1 MNLKK
6 GVLSIHTR
14 EQQKGFMVWG
24 LTGGVACGKST
35 VAKIFEENKIPVI
48 DADHIA
54 HELSL
59 PGGLGYEAII
69 QRFGTS
75 DRAWLRKTVFN
86 DQKAK
91 EDLEAIL
98 HPLIQTES
106 LRMMRELQKTNPK
119 SPIIYEAA
127 LLVEKKK
134 ADDFEGLI
142 VVETPREM
150 RKKRLIERDQLSE
163 DMAEKIFASQTSD
176 EVRRNAAA
184 FLIENNGTLE
194 ELREKVLLIIPKL
207 FTKPQS

>member
-14 EQQKGFMVWG
+14 EQKKVFMLWG

-54 HELSL
+54 HELVL

-106 LRMMRELQKTNPK
+106 LRIMRELQKTNPQ

-134 ADDFEGLI
+134 ADEFEGLI
-142 VVETPREM
+142 VVEAPREL
-150 RKKRLIERDQLSE
+150 RKKRLIKRDQLSE

-176 EVRRNAAA
+176 EER
-184 FLIENNGTLE
+184 
-194 ELREKVLLIIPKL
+194 
-207 FTKPQS
+207 